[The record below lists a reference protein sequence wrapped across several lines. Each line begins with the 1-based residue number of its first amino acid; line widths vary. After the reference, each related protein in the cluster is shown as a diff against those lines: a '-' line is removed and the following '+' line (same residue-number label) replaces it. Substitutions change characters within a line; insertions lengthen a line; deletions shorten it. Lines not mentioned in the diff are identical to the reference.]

1 MQPTIKY
8 ICIDD
13 DPLEQMII
21 NDLAAQF
28 PDFEHKGNFS
38 HPEEG
43 LIAAFNL
50 NPNLIFLDID
60 MPGMSGIEVMRK
72 LKQHHAMVVF
82 FTSHPEFALEG
93 FELQAFD
100 YILKPM
106 KDERF
111 YQLVRKVR
119 DYLQLKQ
126 KASAYDVSF
135 ETETI
140 TIKEGHNYIK
150 LPMHEIIYLEAMQDY
165 TKIITSKKN
174 YLTLTTFSA
183 LIDKLPIDQFL
194 RIHRSY
200 AVSKEK
206 IKVLK
211 NNELVCEEFTLPI
224 GKTYRNA
231 VAQVKI

>member
-1 MQPTIKY
+1 MQHKIKY

-13 DPLEQMII
+13 DSLEHLIV
-21 NDLAAQF
+21 NDLAARY
-28 PDFEHKGNFS
+28 PDFEHQGNFS

-43 LIAAFNL
+43 LIAAFRL
-50 NPNLIFLDID
+50 NPDLIFLDID
-60 MPGMSGIEVMRK
+60 MPALSGIEVMKK

-111 YQLVRKVR
+111 HQLVKKIR
-119 DYLQLKQ
+119 DYMQLKQ
-126 KASAYDVSF
+126 KATAYDVSI
-135 ETETI
+135 EQETI
-140 TIKEGHNYIK
+140 TIKEGHTFIK

-165 TKIITSKKN
+165 TKIITPKKN
-174 YLTLTTFSA
+174 YLTLTTFSS
-183 LIDKLPIDQFL
+183 LLDKLPNEQFL

-200 AVSKEK
+200 AVAKEK
-206 IKVLK
+206 IKILK
-211 NNELVCEEFTLPI
+211 NNELICGEYVLPI
-224 GKTYRNA
+224 GKTYRNSMS
-231 VAQVKI
+231 KIKI